1 MSVNDSPRSNG
12 HESTDT
18 KAKTGVTLVQDGQPR
33 EAGEHAI
40 LSVETTER
48 GPQIHVDS
56 EHGESF
62 TVEIDSNEI
71 THVTGGMIQASQE

>member
-1 MSVNDSPRSNG
+1 MPANETTAREG

-18 KAKTGVTLVQDGQPR
+18 KAKSPVTLLQDGQPQ

-40 LSVETTER
+40 LSVEATER
-48 GPQIHVDS
+48 GPQIHVDP

-62 TVEIDSNEI
+62 ALEIDSNEI